1 MKTTISPY
9 ASLLFTFLFVFQI
22 TFSQQKKKEESSISF
37 ATFDHRAEI
46 DKGIWF
52 GTIEE
57 EKVCIQ
63 LMDSKNRS
71 NPSFMIS
78 LCIPVE
84 EFTLNSAEG
93 FELNKP
99 SGSIKFQGAFPN
111 DKGNG
116 DFTFVKNREFE
127 AFLNKEGIST
137 YNDDRYNYFKL
148 FLGDVSKEYV
158 HGLKRHGYKP
168 TLKQLGRLGIH
179 DVEIEYI
186 NSIANTNYK
195 GLELDML
202 LKFAI
207 HDISIDYIKDLE
219 KAGYGNIDANMVK
232 KFAIHDVSIDYING
246 LTRAGY
252 SNLDPNMIKNFAVHD
267 ITLDYIQGLSRVGF
281 ANLEPR
287 MLKNFA
293 VHDISPKYIKALQ
306 DTGISDVNP
315 NSYKK
320 AKIHGITAR
329 YIKSA
334 QADGYNSNELSDY
347 IKLKIHGK

>member
-1 MKTTISPY
+1 MKTTINLY
-9 ASLLFTFLFVFQI
+9 ASLLFAFLFVCQASFGQ
-22 TFSQQKKKEESSISF
+22 KEEKEEHTISF
-37 ATFDHRAEI
+37 SSFNHRAEI

-84 EFTLNSAEG
+84 EFTLNTAEG

-116 DFTFVKNREFE
+116 DFTFAKNREFE

-137 YNDDRYNYFKL
+137 NNDDRYKYFKL

-158 HGLKRHGYKP
+158 LGLKRHGYKP

-219 KAGYGNIDANMVK
+219 KAGYGNIDANMLK

-267 ITLDYIQGLSRVGF
+267 ITLDYIQDLSRVGF

-293 VHDISPKYIKALQ
+293 VHDISPKYIKSLQ

-320 AKIHGITAR
+320 AKIHGLTAR

-334 QADGYNSNELSDY
+334 QADGHNSNELSDY